1 MSSRGNL
8 HRRCV
13 KGHPKQDGKCSGR
26 CIRWYPRIEL
36 PRGPDGKRR
45 LVSLGGYP
53 TRKQAETAIEEEL
66 QRRSHGIA
74 LDPHKLTVNQ
84 YLDRWLA
91 HIQTTLRARTVARYR
106 ALLKHHVRPYIG
118 TRLLK
123 QLQPLEVQA
132 IYDQLSVGGRKD
144 GKPGGL
150 DPQHILAVHRCL
162 HRALEQA
169 VTWRLVPRNVTT
181 DATPPPIPH
190 KDTAALL
197 PEQVD
202 LLLDAAAGDPT
213 PWLAAWTVLAAA
225 TGARNGELCGLE
237 WSDLDLAAGTVRF
250 RQELTVV
257 DVDVLPGGA
266 AGPDGRRKELAVGP
280 VKSKASKAILSLP
293 QFAVQALRHHRH
305 QQARLRLAGAHP
317 ATVELRWVEPGQPP
331 RPREL
336 DLVFRTERGT
346 ALNPNHAS
354 RGFAKLAQR
363 VGLDAHPHML
373 RHALASAMAANKE
386 PASIIAAQLR
396 HADGGALAQRVY
408 IHQLP
413 QTAPRVA
420 GLIEGVFGPAA
431 RDARSASAVGRAEET
446 RKKSQPTGTA

>member
-8 HRRCV
+8 QRKCV
-13 KGHPKQDGKCSGR
+13 KGHTRTQGKCSGR
-26 CIRWYPRIEL
+26 CIRWYPRLEL
-36 PRGPDGKRR
+36 PRGPDGTRR
-45 LVSLGGYP
+45 FASLGGYP
-53 TRKQAETAIEEEL
+53 TRKQAEAAVAEEL
-66 QRRSHGIA
+66 QRRSHGLA
-74 LDPHKLTVNQ
+74 LDPAKLTVNQ

-106 ALLKHHVRPYIG
+106 ALLIHHVRPYIG
-118 TRLLK
+118 AQLLK
-123 QLQPLEVQA
+123 PLQPLHVQA
-132 IYDQLSVGGRKD
+132 IYDQLSIGGRKD

-150 DPQHILAVHRCL
+150 APQHILAVHRCL
-162 HRALEQA
+162 HRTLEQA
-169 VTWRLVPRNVTT
+169 VTWQLVPRNVAK
-181 DATPPPIPH
+181 DATPPPVPQEEV
-190 KDTAALL
+190 AALL
-197 PEQVD
+197 PEHVD

-237 WSDLDLAAGTVRF
+237 WSDLDLDAGTVRF
-250 RQELTVV
+250 RQELTIV
-257 DVDVLPGGA
+257 DVNVLPGGI
-266 AGPDGRRKELAVGP
+266 GPDGRRKELAVGP
-280 VKSKASKAILSLP
+280 VKSKASKATLSLP
-293 QFAVQALRHHRH
+293 PFAVQALRHHRH
-305 QQARLRLAGAHP
+305 QQARLRLAGGQP
-317 ATVELRWVEPGQPP
+317 ATVWLRWVEPGQPP
-331 RPREL
+331 RPRGL
-336 DLVFRTERGT
+336 DLVFLTERGT

-354 RGFAKLAQR
+354 RGFARLAR
-363 VGLDAHPHML
+363 GVGLDAHPHML

-431 RDARSASAVGRAEET
+431 RDARSASGLGRVDGNK
-446 RKKSQPTGTA
+446 RGTGPGGAA